1 MKFKEKD
8 EAYKNII
15 KRIEHKSNIFFY
27 IMATAIVLNITLH
40 VLTGIIYLFVMLALF
55 GCLAFMVNFFVDA
68 YKIKKELDALEKEP
82 LDDK

>member
-15 KRIEHKSNIFFY
+15 KRIEHKNNIFFY
-27 IMATAIVLNITLH
+27 IMITAILLNITLH
-40 VLTGIIYLFVMLALF
+40 VLTGIIYLFVLLAFF
-55 GCLAFMVNFFVDA
+55 GCLAFMAKFLIDL